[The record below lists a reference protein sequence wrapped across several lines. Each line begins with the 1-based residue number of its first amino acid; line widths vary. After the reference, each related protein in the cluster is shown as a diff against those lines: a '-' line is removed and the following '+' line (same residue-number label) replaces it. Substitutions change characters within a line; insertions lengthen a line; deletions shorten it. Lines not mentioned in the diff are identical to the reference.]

1 MKFLSELDD
10 DRFARVVIA
19 QDLKE
24 FGIKV
29 PKIKKS
35 SKSQDKYHS
44 PGVGV
49 FGRRL
54 TNLPTVPVSTPAGT
68 YQVPTFLVT
77 TVNFLEEHI
86 ETEGIFRKSGSHAR
100 QKDLK
105 IKLDEGGEFG
115 EASVLDVAN
124 LFKQFFRE
132 LPDPLFTHRLHS
144 CLLKAQEIQQDR
156 DRILALLSV
165 CAMLPTLHLNT
176 LQYTMSFL
184 ARLAARA
191 DSNKMDEN
199 NLALVM
205 TPNLMPTLEK
215 TCVDISSDK
224 LLKMQTEIVKFLIQ
238 NSHSIGAVP
247 DSVLERAA
255 QLSGKDMDGLVSGDE
270 LDKSV
275 DSLLDGSKT
284 KRKKRRSG
292 SIQGI
297 VNGISQGLNKLRHG
311 SSSSIKTPS
320 RQNSSSD
327 QADSEVITNVPAVM
341 MSEVTPRIMR
351 STKRKAEDD
360 HAAFSAAKRKAI
372 LQQMG
377 QRQAKPQYGG
387 ASRTPEGL
395 LTPSNL
401 IQADLDADSITSRLD
416 RDSYRQY
423 ATLCYGLDRSLQQ
436 AETPLTHAHK
446 KMCIS
451 SDQLF
456 TPGSPTSP
464 SIQFVE
470 PPGQSV
476 SFKASSLQD
485 SLLST
490 ASQGKATPSKKI
502 GKILADKLKRRSSGK
517 AGCFSP
523 RRSSGGSKLRR
534 SLKKRFSGGRGKS
547 EKSPLVQST
556 SLNLENVGSRLAN
569 HPPDTGLSTLDFGA
583 SPKLNEK
590 VRGSFFK
597 MHARAGP
604 SKSLPVP
611 STERPTS
618 PLLNF
623 SRRSNAMDPNSSTLT
638 TSSTMT
644 SSTEGAKTPDISMIS
659 TSFLNDTSRTPD
671 VSVITTSS
679 RDSKTPEEPG
689 GGNVMM
695 VAADLA
701 KTPEEPKK
709 GNPLLMA
716 ADLVK
721 TPYKSHLAGAGEQVS
736 AGADVVKTP
745 FREHLAARCEAKAA
759 HSPKVVTVDIHMTS
773 SPMGKQALIDAGTAA
788 PAQVQSDALMQSAV
802 RSLGFKADKTPPET
816 VTPPEHRSSPAD
828 VPELPSLVAYT
839 RTTKFFPSLGIPEPS
854 SARAEKE
861 EELLSSPDIEEDSPN
876 SPVKRPLVQ
885 QDEVISSPSKRPRMG
900 QYHLSLNVGGKN
912 ITMTLQERVREQASN
927 NPEVKESQVGSMEIA
942 VSSGST
948 SVEEKPQNAME
959 KDAEDASKEVS
970 KAATTSLQQSSHN
983 NSVKKVQPSPTK
995 KANPAGQNAPAKR
1008 RNDATPTKKAVT
1020 PKKTRTPS
1028 GRTPGRKTPGSTG
1041 TTPSSVTR
1049 KGSSVAQRKAADRKA
1064 AVRSNSGKDRERA
1077 PVIRR
1082 NSDKDK
1088 KGTVAPRNSFRNLG
1102 DHTAMRAQSSKVTR
1116 KESEKKKSGTTVARK
1131 DSKER
1136 NASRLGRLGSFGKA
1150 DKPPTHAGR
1159 PLPSFRANASPA
1171 KAKAEGMGKR
1181 RPVISSPLKSGFE
1194 MHKKVEKNLKV
1205 LIDLEQTLSC
1215 LSPSGNESHPGSS
1228 SNAQSDAVEKKEMKA
1243 RDSSK
1248 DLYVYS
1254 PGKGSGI
1261 PITRAQK
1268 SPPPATEP
1276 LKTPTKS
1283 VSDSALPSASL
1294 PADTSSPSQVQ
1305 HAASFP
1311 SIPREIK
1318 TGIVANSI
1326 EIWNNMSM
1334 DDGNRF
1340 TSPLRVVKNPLL
1352 FRKSPARRSW
1362 HMGDTPKKEPEMQDK
1377 PALSTNNAASVS
1389 TSKLSSAATPKLP
1402 TTPLVK
1408 ALSIDSSMANVGLE
1422 FKPEDMDTSCQSSR
1436 SVAAA
1441 LDALQAEN
1449 ICTNL
1454 NDSYN
1459 IANSH
1464 PVQSPARKVAMSP
1477 LKPVNTPKTVLPKM
1491 ATDKTPRIK
1500 QALLLPGQEENSSTP
1515 LHIKLGAA
1523 IKTPKRAT
1531 NLKRSTPVKVRRF
1544 HSPHKAVYKPRSAT
1558 KSPRKYPASPKA
1570 PDLSGDMITPAP
1582 TKQDWMI

>member
-35 SKSQDKYHS
+35 SKSQDKNHS

-77 TVNFLEEHI
+77 TVNFLEEHM

-105 IKLDEGGEFG
+105 IKVDEGGEYG

-156 DRILALLSV
+156 DRIMALLSV

-176 LQYTMSFL
+176 LQYTMAFL

-191 DSNKMDEN
+191 DANKMDEN
-199 NLALVM
+199 NLALIM
-205 TPNLMPTLEK
+205 TPNLMPTPEK
-215 TCVDISSDK
+215 TAMDISSER
-224 LLKMQTEIVKFLIQ
+224 LLKMQTEVVKFLIQ

-255 QLSGKDMDGLVSGDE
+255 QMSGKDMDGLVSGDE

-327 QADSEVITNVPAVM
+327 QADSEVIANIPAVM

-377 QRQAKPQYGG
+377 QRQAKPQYGAVG
-387 ASRTPEGL
+387 RTPEGL

-401 IQADLDADSITSRLD
+401 IQADLDAV
-416 RDSYRQY
+416 
-423 ATLCYGLDRSLQQ
+423 
-436 AETPLTHAHK
+436 
-446 KMCIS
+446 CIS

-476 SFKASSLQD
+476 SFKAGSLQD
-485 SLLST
+485 SIVST
-490 ASQGKATPSKKI
+490 ASQSKATPSKNI

-547 EKSPLVQST
+547 EKSPLVQSA

-569 HPPDTGLSTLDFGA
+569 HPPDTGLSTIDFGA

-611 STERPTS
+611 NAERPTS

-638 TSSTMT
+638 TSSTVT
-644 SSTEGAKTPDISMIS
+644 TSTEGAKTPDVSMIS

-671 VSVITTSS
+671 VSVITTGS
-679 RDSKTPEEPG
+679 RDSKTPEEP
-689 GGNVMM
+689 NSENMMMM
-695 VAADLA
+695 VDADLA

-721 TPYKSHLAGAGEQVS
+721 TPYKSHLAGAGEQVFA
-736 AGADVVKTP
+736 AGVDVVKTP
-745 FREHLAARCEAKAA
+745 FKERLAARCEAKPAD
-759 HSPKVVTVDIHMTS
+759 SPKVVTVDIHMRS
-773 SPMGKQALIDAGTAA
+773 SPMGKQALLDAGDQSTFA
-788 PAQVQSDALMQSAV
+788 PAQVHAGAPTQSAV
-802 RSLGFKADKTPPET
+802 RDLGFEVDVETATPPER
-816 VTPPEHRSSPAD
+816 HNSPAD

-839 RTTKFFPSLGIPEPS
+839 RTTKFFPSLGIPEPPS
-854 SARAEKE
+854 STHGEKE
-861 EELLSSPDIEEDSPN
+861 SLGSPDLGIDSSSSPA
-876 SPVKRPLVQ
+876 KRPLAQ
-885 QDEVISSPSKRPRMG
+885 QDEVISSPSKRARMG
-900 QYHLSLNVGGKN
+900 QQGSQYHLSLNVAGKN
-912 ITMTLQERVREQASN
+912 ITMTLQERVRARASITS
-927 NPEVKESQVGSMEIA
+927 ETKESHEIGSTESA
-942 VSSGST
+942 VSSEST
-948 SVEEKPQNAME
+948 SAEEKPQNAIE
-959 KDAEDASKEVS
+959 KDVQGAEDAPKEEAVQPMVTQPS
-970 KAATTSLQQSSHN
+970 TTSQQQSSHS
-983 NSVKKVQPSPTK
+983 NSVKRVQPSPTK
-995 KANPAGQNAPAKR
+995 KASIASQKPPAKR
-1008 RNDATPTKKAVT
+1008 RNDATPTKKVVT

-1028 GRTPGRKTPGSTG
+1028 GRTPGRETPGSAG
-1041 TTPSSVTR
+1041 KKTTLSSVVR
-1049 KGSSVAQRKAADRKA
+1049 KGSSVVQRKASDRKA
-1064 AVRSNSGKDRERA
+1064 AVRSNSGKERERA
-1077 PVIRR
+1077 PVVRR

-1088 KGTVAPRNSFRNLG
+1088 KAPIVAKTSFRNTG
-1102 DHTAMRAQSSKVTR
+1102 DHTAARARRDALVR
-1116 KESEKKKSGTTVARK
+1116 KESEKKKSETTVARK

-1136 NASRLGRLGSFGKA
+1136 TASRPGRMGSVGKA
-1150 DKPPTHAGR
+1150 DKPPTRAGR
-1159 PLPSFRANASPA
+1159 PLPSFRTNASPA
-1171 KAKAEGMGKR
+1171 KKISNKAEANGLGKR
-1181 RPVISSPLKSGFE
+1181 RPVISSPLKNSSD

-1215 LSPSGNESHPGSS
+1215 LSPSGNSKSSTGSTSSVESDG
-1228 SNAQSDAVEKKEMKA
+1228 QSDGTEKKEMKA
-1243 RDSSK
+1243 RDSATSM
-1248 DLYVYS
+1248 YVYS

-1268 SPPPATEP
+1268 TSPPSTEP
-1276 LKTPTKS
+1276 LKTPTKY

-1294 PADTSSPSQVQ
+1294 PAEMGSPSQVQ

-1311 SIPREIK
+1311 SIPREIR
-1318 TGIVANSI
+1318 TGTVASSI
-1326 EIWNNMSM
+1326 EVWNNMSM

-1340 TSPLRVVKNPLL
+1340 TSPLRAVKNPLL

-1362 HMGDTPKKEPEMQDK
+1362 HMGDTPSKKEPETQDK
-1377 PALSTNNAASVS
+1377 PDPNNSTTSVS
-1389 TSKLSSAATPKLP
+1389 TSKLHSAATPKLP

-1408 ALSIDSSMANVGLE
+1408 ALSIDSSMTSVGLE

-1449 ICTNL
+1449 VNL

-1464 PVQSPARKVAMSP
+1464 AVQSPTRKVAVSP
-1477 LKPVNTPKTVLPKM
+1477 LKPVNTPKTLPPLKM
-1491 ATDKTPRIK
+1491 ALDKTPRIK
-1500 QALLLPGQEENSSTP
+1500 QALLLPGQDENGSTP
-1515 LHIKLGAA
+1515 LHAKLGAA

-1544 HSPHKAVYKPRSAT
+1544 HSPHKATYKPKSAT

-1570 PDLSGDMITPAP
+1570 PDLSGDITPAP

>member
-35 SKSQDKYHS
+35 SKSQDKNHS

-54 TNLPTVPVSTPAGT
+54 TNLPTVPVSTPAGS

-105 IKLDEGGEFG
+105 IKVDEGGEYG

-144 CLLKAQEIQQDR
+144 CLLKAQELQQDR
-156 DRILALLSV
+156 DRIMALLSV

-176 LQYTMSFL
+176 LQYTMAFL

-191 DSNKMDEN
+191 DANKMDEN
-199 NLALVM
+199 NLALIM
-205 TPNLMPTLEK
+205 TPNLMPTPEK
-215 TCVDISSDK
+215 TAMDISSEK
-224 LLKMQTEIVKFLIQ
+224 LLKMQTEVVKFLIQ

-255 QLSGKDMDGLVSGDE
+255 QMSGKDMDGLVSGDE

-327 QADSEVITNVPAVM
+327 QADSEVITNIPAVM

-377 QRQAKPQYGG
+377 QRQAKPQYGAAG
-387 ASRTPEGL
+387 RTPEGL

-401 IQADLDADSITSRLD
+401 IQADLDAV
-416 RDSYRQY
+416 
-423 ATLCYGLDRSLQQ
+423 
-436 AETPLTHAHK
+436 
-446 KMCIS
+446 CIS

-476 SFKASSLQD
+476 SFKAGSLQD
-485 SLLST
+485 SIVST
-490 ASQGKATPSKKI
+490 ASQSKATPSKNI

-547 EKSPLVQST
+547 EKSPLVQSA

-569 HPPDTGLSTLDFGA
+569 HPPDTGLSTIDFGA

-611 STERPTS
+611 NAERPTS

-623 SRRSNAMDPNSSTLT
+623 SRRSNTMDPNSSTLT
-638 TSSTMT
+638 TSSTVT
-644 SSTEGAKTPDISMIS
+644 SSTEGAKTPDVSMIS

-671 VSVITTSS
+671 VSVITTGS
-679 RDSKTPEEPG
+679 RDSKTPEEP
-689 GGNVMM
+689 NSENMMMM
-695 VAADLA
+695 VDADLA

-721 TPYKSHLAGAGEQVS
+721 TPYKSHLAGAGEQVFA
-736 AGADVVKTP
+736 AGVDVVKTP
-745 FREHLAARCEAKAA
+745 FKEHLTARCEPAD
-759 HSPKVVTVDIHMTS
+759 SPKVVTVDIHMRS
-773 SPMGKQALIDAGTAA
+773 SPMGKRPLLDAGDQSTSA
-788 PAQVQSDALMQSAV
+788 PAQVQADALTQSAV
-802 RSLGFKADKTPPET
+802 RNLGFEVDVETATPPER
-816 VTPPEHRSSPAD
+816 HNSPAD

-839 RTTKFFPSLGIPEPS
+839 RTTKFFPSLGIPEPPS
-854 SARAEKE
+854 STHGEKE
-861 EELLSSPDIEEDSPN
+861 SLCSPDLGIDSPSSPA
-876 SPVKRPLVQ
+876 KRPLAQ
-885 QDEVISSPSKRPRMG
+885 QDEVISSPSKRARMG
-900 QYHLSLNVGGKN
+900 QQGSQYHLSLNVAGKN
-912 ITMTLQERVREQASN
+912 ITMTLQERVRARASITS
-927 NPEVKESQVGSMEIA
+927 ETKESHEVGSTESA
-942 VSSGST
+942 VSREST
-948 SVEEKPQNAME
+948 SAEEKPQITIE
-959 KDAEDASKEVS
+959 KDVQGAEDAPKEEAVQTTVTQPS
-970 KAATTSLQQSSHN
+970 TTSQQQSSRA
-983 NSVKKVQPSPTK
+983 NSVKRVQPSPTK
-995 KANPAGQNAPAKR
+995 KANSASQNAAAKR

-1028 GRTPGRKTPGSTG
+1028 GRTPGRGTPGSTG
-1041 TTPSSVTR
+1041 KTTTTSSVVR
-1049 KGSSVAQRKAADRKA
+1049 KGSSVVQRKASDRKA
-1064 AVRSNSGKDRERA
+1064 AVRSNSGKERERA
-1077 PVIRR
+1077 PVVRR

-1088 KGTVAPRNSFRNLG
+1088 KAPIVAKTSFRNMG
-1102 DHTAMRAQSSKVTR
+1102 DHTAARARRDALVR
-1116 KESEKKKSGTTVARK
+1116 KESEKKKSEATVARK

-1136 NASRLGRLGSFGKA
+1136 SASRPGRVGSLGKA
-1150 DKPPTHAGR
+1150 DKPPTRAGR
-1159 PLPSFRANASPA
+1159 PLPSFRTNASPA
-1171 KAKAEGMGKR
+1171 KKTDKTSSKAEVNGLGKR
-1181 RPVISSPLKSGFE
+1181 RPVISSPLKNSSD

-1215 LSPSGNESHPGSS
+1215 LSPSGNSKSSTGSTS
-1228 SNAQSDAVEKKEMKA
+1228 SVDSDGQSDGTEKKEMKP
-1243 RDSSK
+1243 RDSTTSM
-1248 DLYVYS
+1248 YVYS

-1268 SPPPATEP
+1268 TSPPSTEP
-1276 LKTPTKS
+1276 LKTPTKY

-1311 SIPREIK
+1311 SIPREIR
-1318 TGIVANSI
+1318 TGTVASSI
-1326 EIWNNMSM
+1326 EVWNNMSM
-1334 DDGNRF
+1334 DADNRF
-1340 TSPLRVVKNPLL
+1340 TSPLRAVKNPLL

-1362 HMGDTPKKEPEMQDK
+1362 HMGDTPSKKEPETQDK
-1377 PALSTNNAASVS
+1377 PDPNNSTTSVS

-1449 ICTNL
+1449 INL

-1464 PVQSPARKVAMSP
+1464 AVQSPARKVAVSP
-1477 LKPVNTPKTVLPKM
+1477 LKPVNTPKTLPPLKM
-1491 ATDKTPRIK
+1491 ALDKTPRIK
-1500 QALLLPGQEENSSTP
+1500 QALLLPGQDENGSTP
-1515 LHIKLGAA
+1515 LHTKLGAA

-1544 HSPHKAVYKPRSAT
+1544 HSPHKATYKPKSAT

-1570 PDLSGDMITPAP
+1570 PDLSGDITPAP

>member
-10 DRFARVVIA
+10 DRFARVVIS

-35 SKSQDKYHS
+35 SKSQDKNHS

-351 STKRKAEDD
+351 SNKRKAEDD

-401 IQADLDADSITSRLD
+401 IQADLDAV
-416 RDSYRQY
+416 
-423 ATLCYGLDRSLQQ
+423 
-436 AETPLTHAHK
+436 
-446 KMCIS
+446 CIS

-569 HPPDTGLSTLDFGA
+569 HPPDTGLSTLNFGA

-644 SSTEGAKTPDISMIS
+644 SSTEGAKTPDVSMIS

-802 RSLGFKADKTPPET
+802 RSLGFKADTTPPET

-854 SARAEKE
+854 SARGEKE

-927 NPEVKESQVGSMEIA
+927 NPEMKESQVGSMESA

-959 KDAEDASKEVS
+959 KDVQSAEDASKEVS
-970 KAATTSLQQSSHN
+970 KAATTSLQQSSHS
-983 NSVKKVQPSPTK
+983 NSVK

-1008 RNDATPTKKAVT
+1008 RNDATPTKKAIT

-1088 KGTVAPRNSFRNLG
+1088 KGTVAPRNSFRNVG

-1181 RPVISSPLKSGFE
+1181 RPVISSPLKSGSE

-1215 LSPSGNESHPGSS
+1215 LSPSGNESRPGSG
-1228 SNAQSDAVEKKEMKA
+1228 SNAESDAVEKKEMKA

-1389 TSKLSSAATPKLP
+1389 TSKLPSAATPKLP

>member
-24 FGIKV
+24 FGIKI
-29 PKIKKS
+29 PKVKKS
-35 SKSQDKYHS
+35 SKSQDKHHHS

-105 IKLDEGGEFG
+105 IKVDEGGEFG

-132 LPDPLFTHRLHS
+132 LPDPLFTHRLHT

-156 DRILALLSV
+156 DRIMAVLSV

-191 DSNKMDEN
+191 DQNKMDEN
-199 NLALVM
+199 NLALIM

-215 TCVDISSDK
+215 TCADIGPDK

-255 QLSGKDMDGLVSGDE
+255 QLSGKDMEGLVSGDE

-327 QADSEVITNVPAVM
+327 QADSEVITNIPAVM

-377 QRQAKPQYGG
+377 QRGAKPQYGA

-436 AETPLTHAHK
+436 AETPLTHAQK

-456 TPGSPTSP
+456 TPGSPSSP

-476 SFKASSLQD
+476 SFKAALHD
-485 SLLST
+485 SLMST
-490 ASQGKATPSKKI
+490 TSQSKATPSKKI
-502 GKILADKLKRRSSGK
+502 GKILADKLKRRSSG
-517 AGCFSP
+517 
-523 RRSSGGSKLRR
+523 GSKLRR
-534 SLKKRFSGGRGKS
+534 SIKKRFSGGKGKS

-569 HPPDTGLSTLDFGA
+569 HPPDTGLSTIDFGA

-638 TSSTMT
+638 TSSAMT
-644 SSTEGAKTPDISMIS
+644 SSTEGAKTPDVSMIS

-679 RDSKTPEEPG
+679 RDSKTPEECNSG
-689 GGNVMM
+689 HVMM
-695 VAADLA
+695 VAGDLA
-701 KTPEEPKK
+701 KTPDEPKM

-721 TPYKSHLAGAGEQVS
+721 TPYKSHLAGAGEQVP
-736 AGADVVKTP
+736 AGVDVVKTP
-745 FREHLAARCEAKAA
+745 FKEHLAARCEPKAA
-759 HSPKVVTVDIHMTS
+759 DSPKVVTVDIHMTN
-773 SPMGKQALIDAGTAA
+773 SPMGKRALPDDGDQPTAV
-788 PAQVQSDALMQSAV
+788 PTQDQTDNLTQSVV
-802 RSLGFKADKTPPET
+802 RNLGFEAELET
-816 VTPPEHRSSPAD
+816 VTPPEHHNSSAD

-839 RTTKFFPSLGIPEPS
+839 RTTKFFPSLGILEPS
-854 SARAEKE
+854 SAHGEKE
-861 EELLSSPDIEEDSPN
+861 EELFSSPDQEVDSPN
-876 SPVKRPLVQ
+876 SPAKRPLAQ
-885 QDEVISSPSKRPRMG
+885 QDEVIASPSKRPRMG
-900 QYHLSLNVGGKN
+900 QQVSQYHLSLNVAGKN
-912 ITMTLQERVREQASN
+912 ITMTLQERVRARSSN
-927 NPEVKESQVGSMEIA
+927 TSGVKESTESA
-942 VSSGST
+942 VSSESA
-948 SVEEKPQNAME
+948 SVKDKPQNTAE
-959 KDAEDASKEVS
+959 KDVLSAGNESKEESVQPMVTQ
-970 KAATTSLQQSSHN
+970 AATASLQQSSHAR
-983 NSVKKVQPSPTK
+983 SVKKVQPSPTK
-995 KANPAGQNAPAKR
+995 KANTASQNGPAKR

-1028 GRTPGRKTPGSTG
+1028 GRTPGRGTPGSAG
-1041 TTPSSVTR
+1041 KRTTSSSFVR
-1049 KGSSVAQRKAADRKA
+1049 KGSSVVQRKASDRKA
-1064 AVRSNSGKDRERA
+1064 AVRSSSCQERERA
-1077 PVIRR
+1077 PVVRK
-1082 NSDKDK
+1082 NSDKEK
-1088 KGTVAPRNSFRNLG
+1088 KGAVVSRNSFKNMG
-1102 DHTAMRAQSSKVTR
+1102 DHTAMRARR
-1116 KESEKKKSGTTVARK
+1116 KEGEKKTEATVARK

-1136 NASRLGRLGSFGKA
+1136 NASRPGRMGSVGKA
-1150 DKPPTHAGR
+1150 DKPPSRAGR
-1159 PLPSFRANASPA
+1159 PLPSFRTNASPA
-1171 KAKAEGMGKR
+1171 KKVDPTTSNGLGKR
-1181 RPVISSPLKSGFE
+1181 RPVISSPLKNSSD

-1215 LSPSGNESHPGSS
+1215 LSPSGDSKSS
-1228 SNAQSDAVEKKEMKA
+1228 TVSTSSVASDAQSDGVEKKEMKA
-1243 RDSSK
+1243 RDSATSV
-1248 DLYVYS
+1248 YVYS

-1268 SPPPATEP
+1268 SSPPSTEP
-1276 LKTPTKS
+1276 PKTPSKS
-1283 VSDSALPSASL
+1283 VSDSALPSASH
-1294 PADTSSPSQVQ
+1294 PTDTGSPSQVQ

-1326 EIWNNMSM
+1326 EIWNNISM
-1334 DDGNRF
+1334 DAGDRF
-1340 TSPLRVVKNPLL
+1340 TSPLRAVKNPLL

-1362 HMGDTPKKEPEMQDK
+1362 HMGDTPKKEPEKQDK
-1377 PALSTNNAASVS
+1377 PVLSSNNSTSSVS
-1389 TSKLSSAATPKLP
+1389 ASKLPSAATPKLP

-1441 LDALQAEN
+1441 LDALQEESVR
-1449 ICTNL
+1449 L

-1477 LKPVNTPKTVLPKM
+1477 LKPVNTPKTLPSKM
-1491 ATDKTPRIK
+1491 VSDKTPRIK
-1500 QALLLPGQEENSSTP
+1500 QALLLPGQEENGSTP
-1515 LHIKLGAA
+1515 LRAA

-1531 NLKRSTPVKVRRF
+1531 NLKRSTPVKVKRF
-1544 HSPHKAVYKPRSAT
+1544 HSPRKPAYKPRSAT

-1570 PDLSGDMITPAP
+1570 PDLSGDITPAP